1 MARKKKDDNNKE
13 EEKVVADKIV
23 SRSITDEM
31 KEAYIDYAMSVITAR
46 ALPDVRDGLKPVH
59 RRILFAMNKMG
70 LTSGAKFKK
79 SAAVVGDVIAKYHPH
94 GDAAVYDT
102 MVKMAQDFNHRYPLI
117 SGQGNFG
124 SIDGDSA
131 AAYRYTEAKMTKISE
146 ELLADINKE
155 TVDMVSNYDGTHDEP
170 EVLPAAVP
178 GLLLNGTL
186 GIAVGMATNIPPHNL
201 GECIDATTHLIDNPD
216 ATTEDLMEYIKAPDF
231 PTGAV
236 VFDRE
241 DILHAY
247 STGRGGMVV
256 RGEAEIV
263 EPKAGSFQIIIR
275 SIPYRVNK
283 ENLVMKIADLVKDKK
298 LEGIRDIR
306 DESTRD
312 IRIAIDLKTGSH
324 PQKTLNKLYK
334 YTQLE
339 EKFHMNL
346 VALVDGVPQ
355 MLSLKAVLQEFVKH
369 RQNVVRRRAEYELK
383 KAQAREHILLGLKKA
398 LDHIDEVIKIIRESK
413 DRDAAKENLMKKFKF
428 SSDQTD
434 AILAMQLQRLAGL
447 ERQKIED
454 ELKEIQ
460 KFIKELE
467 ELLSSEK
474 NILAQV
480 KEELE
485 DMKDKYGDAR
495 RTTVV
500 EHGVR
505 NISME
510 DMIPEVESVLVYTAG
525 GYVKRTDPSSYK
537 RQKRGGVGVV
547 DLNTKE
553 EDVVTHLIQCST
565 HSDLLFFTDKG
576 KVYQIKMYELPE
588 GRRATKGKS
597 IMNFLSLEDDE
608 KVTTILPMPKNV
620 KKDGG
625 ELDIVLVT
633 ESGTVKKVEASSFH
647 DVRRGGIIAITL
659 KDDDNLVAANFADPG
674 EDVVLVT
681 RKGKSIRFSEEDVRA
696 MGRTAQGVRGI
707 KLGKGDA
714 VISGDV
720 VHSEDDKG
728 TLFVLSEN
736 GYGKKT
742 KLTEYKS
749 QNRGGSGLKTANVTK
764 KTGELVSARIL
775 SGEEAEMVAM
785 SQKSQVIRIDV
796 EEIPSLGRATQG
808 VRIMKLRSSDKVAS
822 LACL

>member
-1 MARKKKDDNNKE
+1 MADKEKKDKE
-13 EEKVVADKIV
+13 KEIPADKIV
-23 SRSITDEM
+23 ARSITDEM

-59 RRILFAMNKMG
+59 RRILFSMSEMG
-70 LTSGAKFKK
+70 LTAGAKFKK
-79 SAAVVGDVIAKYHPH
+79 SAAVVGDVLGKYHPH
-94 GDAAVYDT
+94 GDVAVYDS
-102 MVKMAQDFNHRYPLI
+102 MVKMAQDFNFRYPLI
-117 SGQGNFG
+117 IGQGNFG

-131 AAYRYTEAKMTKISE
+131 AAMRYTEAKMSKIAE
-146 ELLADINKE
+146 ELLADLKKE
-155 TVDMVSNYDGTHDEP
+155 TVDYSPNYDGTRDEP
-170 EVLPAAVP
+170 IVLPAAVP

-201 GECIDATTHLIDNPD
+201 TECIDATTHLIDHPD
-216 ATTEDLMEYIKAPDF
+216 ATTEDLMEYIKGPDF

-236 VFDRE
+236 VFDKN

-283 ENLVMKIADLVKDKK
+283 ENLVMKIADLVREKK

-312 IRIAIDLKTGSH
+312 IRVAIDLKAGSH

-369 RQNVVRRRAEYELK
+369 RQVVVRRRAEFDLK
-383 KAQAREHILLGLKKA
+383 KAKAREHILLGLKKA
-398 LDHIDEVIKIIRESK
+398 LDHIDEVIAIIKKSK
-413 DRDAAKENLMKKFKF
+413 DRETAKQNLMKEFKF
-428 SSDQTD
+428 SPEQTD
-434 AILAMQLQRLAGL
+434 AILSMQLSRLAGL

-460 KFIKELE
+460 KLIKELE
-467 ELLSSEK
+467 ELLSSVK
-474 NILAQV
+474 NILAKV
-480 KEELE
+480 KVELE
-485 DMKDKYGDAR
+485 EMREKYGDAR
-495 RTTVV
+495 RTKVV
-500 EHGVR
+500 PHGVR
-505 NISME
+505 NISIE
-510 DMIPEVESVLVYTAG
+510 DMIPDVESMLVYTAG
-525 GYVKRTDPSSYK
+525 GYVKRTDPSGYK

-553 EDVVTHLIQCST
+553 EDVVTHLIQTST
-565 HSDLLFFTDKG
+565 HSDVLFFTDKG

-597 IMNFLSLEDDE
+597 IMNFLSLEDGE
-608 KVTTILPMPKNV
+608 NVTTILPMPKNI
-620 KKDGG
+620 KKG
-625 ELDIVLVT
+625 EEELGIVLVT
-633 ESGTVKKVEASSFH
+633 KDGTVKKVEASSFH

-659 KDDDNLVAANFADPG
+659 KGDDNLVGAHFAEKGD
-674 EDVVLVT
+674 DVMLVT
-681 RKGKSIRFSEEDVRA
+681 RKGKSIRFSEADVRS

-707 KLGKGDA
+707 SLGKDDF

-720 VHSEDDKG
+720 VHSDDTEG
-728 TLFVLSEN
+728 NLFVLSEN

-742 KLTEYKS
+742 KLVEYKT

-764 KTGELVSARIL
+764 KTGMLVAARVL
-775 SGEEAEMVAM
+775 TGEESEMVAM
-785 SQKSQVIRIDV
+785 SQKSQVIRIDID
-796 EEIPSLGRATQG
+796 EIPGLGRATQG
-808 VRIMKLRSSDKVAS
+808 VRIMKLRSGDNVAS
-822 LACL
+822 LVCL